1 MSKKLVNSSGQ
12 IVTRAVSFESM
23 AKQYTGCIF
32 KMCNGSYAKII
43 EYIDKFHVKII
54 FLDDTHYST
63 IANLDNIKAGNVK
76 NPYII
81 NSNGGY
87 YGEGDYIINRDPKP
101 GKAWD
106 AMIRRAHMHIPR
118 ANKTEDSYINTT
130 VCEEWLCLQT
140 FAKWYIDYRSK
151 INPKYWN
158 ELEIDKDILQWNQE
172 FKIYSPQTC
181 CLIPHNLNVVLV
193 GMHTENTRNSNLPI
207 GVRSTK
213 YGRYTVYV
221 SNLGIRFH
229 VGTYNTPEEAFE
241 AYKKAKKD
249 VIIKIALEYYQDG
262 GILEDIYN
270 KILNLEILPF

>member
-1 MSKKLVNSSGQ
+1 MARKLINSSGQ

-43 EYIDKFHVKII
+43 EYIDKFHVRII

-81 NSNGGY
+81 NSIGGY

-106 AMIRRAHMHIPR
+106 AMMRRAYMHIPR

-158 ELEIDKDILQWNQE
+158 VLEIDKDILQWNQE
-172 FKIYSPQTC
+172 YKIYSPQTC
-181 CLIPHNLNVVLV
+181 CLVPHNLNVVLV

-207 GVRSTK
+207 GVVSTK
-213 YGRYTVYV
+213 YGRYTAYV
-221 SNLGIRFH
+221 SNFGSRYS